1 MRRLPPPAS
10 RAPAQ
15 RGSLMFGCS
24 LGLAGDARNRRRA
37 DTATPRSAAAARRH
51 GDAPLGRGGE
61 LDGRRVKVARR
72 RA

>member
-1 MRRLPPPAS
+1 
-10 RAPAQ
+10 
-15 RGSLMFGCS
+15 MFGCS